1 MTRTRLPLY
10 WRVFAVNASLLTAI
24 AVLLIVSPVTIS
36 FPIALTEAL
45 VVVFGLLVTLAVNAV
60 LLRRAFGPLAR
71 LAQRM
76 EMVDLLRP
84 GQRLRVL
91 RHDEVGRVVAAFNRM
106 LDRLERER
114 QESGRRV
121 LAAQEAE
128 RVGIARDLHDEVG
141 QVLTGVLLQ
150 LNSIAEA
157 APEHRD
163 ELDQSRQAVRRAL
176 DEVRRISSE
185 LRPEMLEHLG
195 LVSALTELTT
205 AFARVSDVRVE
216 RDLPTSLP
224 TLAPEIELAVYRI
237 AQESLTNV
245 ARHAHASRVTVTLE
259 PGRDSVVLRVAD
271 DGRGFAGPPVEHGGL
286 RSMRERALLVGGALA
301 IKATPEG
308 GVEVRLEV
316 PAVEVVPALGVS

>member
-1 MTRTRLPLY
+1 MPATRLPLY
-10 WRVFAVNASLLTAI
+10 WRVLAVNASLLTAI
-24 AVLLIVSPVTIS
+24 AILLIVSPVTIS
-36 FPIALTEAL
+36 FPIALTEAIVVL
-45 VVVFGLLVTLAVNAV
+45 VGLLVTVSANAL
-60 LLRRAFGPLAR
+60 LLRRAFAPLAR

-84 GQRLRVL
+84 GQRLHVL
-91 RHDEVGRVVAAFNRM
+91 RQDEVGRVVAAFNSM

-128 RVGIARDLHDEVG
+128 RIGIARDLHDEVG

-157 APEHRD
+157 APEHRE
-163 ELDQSRQAVRRAL
+163 ELDEARKAVRRAL
-176 DEVRRISSE
+176 EEVRRISSE

-195 LVSALTELTT
+195 LVSALTELSSS
-205 AFARVSDVRVE
+205 FARVSGLRVN
-216 RDLPTSLP
+216 RDFPPSLP
-224 TLAPEIELAVYRI
+224 TLAPDVELAAYRI

-245 ARHAHASRVTVTLE
+245 ARHAEASQVTIAVE
-259 PGRDSVVLRVAD
+259 PGHDSVVLRIVD
-271 DGRGFAGPPVEHGGL
+271 DGHGFAGSPAEHGGL
-286 RSMRERALLVGGALA
+286 RSMRERAVLVGGALA
-301 IKATPEG
+301 IKDGAEG

-316 PAVEVVPALGVS
+316 PAATSASTLEVS